1 MDTKRLVLAFALSAA
16 VLIGWYAL
24 FPPSPP
30 TPAKPAPA
38 TPAAATAIGSPS
50 AAPGPTAQARP
61 PAAVPAPAP
70 APAPATPVEPIVA
83 AASETVEVREPL
95 YTARLS
101 NEGGVL
107 VSFVLL
113 QHKDGAGQPLD
124 LVRHGAPYP
133 GFTLAVDPADAFLA
147 RAAKARWAVEREEK
161 GNEKTVR
168 FRYREADGQGL
179 VRTYVFRDS
188 YVFTASVAREGAG
201 GPVGL
206 VLGPS
211 LGNPSPEELQSRYAK
226 PGSTITVA
234 PGGSVTR
241 HTKDAFKDKEPPAG
255 LTGLVAAGL
264 EDNYFLAAF
273 LPGAGTAAALRP
285 VALAAPAAAA
295 PAATPAPGATPAP
308 PPPADAESEVVLSG
322 TGALTTDVFLGPKA
336 IDVLEK
342 TRPGLDR
349 VIDYGWFAI
358 LVKPLLWGLRAIHK
372 VVGNWGVAILLITVV
387 IKILL
392 YPLTHK
398 QLVSMKKMGA
408 LQPKVEAIRTKW
420 ATRIKQDPQARQ
432 KMNEEMMGLYKQEGV
447 NPAGGCL
454 PLLLQMPI
462 LIAFYNLLAH
472 SIELRHAPFMLWI
485 TDLSAKD
492 PYYVTPI
499 LMTATMWIQQQMT
512 PTTGDA
518 AMKRVQNI
526 MPLVMGFLF
535 KDVPSGLVLYWLMQ
549 NVLTIIQQMIL
560 NRFTD
565 LGPTSMRPAAKSA

>member
-1 MDTKRLVLAFALSAA
+1 METKRLVLAFALSAA
-16 VLIGWYAL
+16 VLIGWYVL
-24 FPPSPP
+24 FPPPAPP
-30 TPAKPAPA
+30 VRPA
-38 TPAAATAIGSPS
+38 TPAAAARTAAAGAPAPLSPATAS
-50 AAPGPTAQARP
+50 STGAAAPPV
-61 PAAVPAPAP
+61 AAAPAP
-70 APAPATPVEPIVA
+70 AVPAAPVEPIA
-83 AASETVEVREPL
+83 AAAGESVEIREPL

-107 VSFVLL
+107 TSFVLV
-113 QHKDGAGQPLD
+113 QHRDGAGKPLD
-124 LVRHGAPYP
+124 LVRQGAPFP
-133 GFTLAVDPADAFLA
+133 GRTLALDPADPFLE
-147 RAAKARWAVEREEK
+147 RAAKAHWTVSKEEN

-168 FRYREADGQGL
+168 FRYREADGNGL
-179 VRTYVFRDS
+179 TRTYVFRDS
-188 YVFTASVAREGAG
+188 YVVVVKVERDGGA
-201 GPVGL
+201 GPVGI

-211 LGNPSPEELQSRYAK
+211 LGNPSGEELASRYST
-226 PGSTITVA
+226 PGATITVA
-234 PGGSVTR
+234 TGGSVTR
-241 HTKDAFKDKEPPAG
+241 HSRDLKEPITG
-255 LTGLVAAGL
+255 LAGLVAAGL
-264 EDNYFLAAF
+264 EDNYFLTAF
-273 LPGAGTAAALRP
+273 LPGAQGVVSLRP
-285 VALAAPAAAA
+285 VSLAVSAPPA
-295 PAATPAPGATPAP
+295 PAATPDASATPAAGAKP
-308 PPPADAESEVVLSG
+308 DAESLVVLSG
-322 TGALTTDVFLGPKA
+322 AGVLATDVFLGPKA
-336 IDVLEK
+336 IDILEK

-349 VIDYGWFAI
+349 VIDYGWFAV

-372 VVGNWGVAILLITVV
+372 YVGNWGVAILLITVV

-398 QLVSMKKMGA
+398 QLVSMKKMSG

-420 ATRIKQDPQARQ
+420 GSRIKQDPQARV

-485 TDLSAKD
+485 TDLSARD

-512 PTTGDA
+512 PTTGDP

-549 NVLTIIQQMIL
+549 NILTIGQQLIL
-560 NRFTD
+560 NRFTN
-565 LGPTSMRPAAKSA
+565 LGTASMKPKAS

>member
-1 MDTKRLVLAFALSAA
+1 METKRLVLAFALSAA
-16 VLIGWYAL
+16 VLIGWYVL
-24 FPPSPP
+24 FPPPP
-30 TPAKPAPA
+30 KAPAKPAPA
-38 TPAAATAIGSPS
+38 AAAKTA
-50 AAPGPTAQARP
+50 AAG
-61 PAAVPAPAP
+61 APAP
-70 APAPATPVEPIVA
+70 ASPAAASAAAATSAAPAPAASPAPPPVPAAPIA
-83 AASETVEVREPL
+83 ADAAEVVEVREPL
-95 YTARLS
+95 FTARLS

-107 VSFVLL
+107 TSFVLL
-113 QHKDGAGQPLD
+113 QHRDGAGKPLD
-124 LVRHGAPYP
+124 LVRQGAPYP
-133 GFTLAVDPADAFLA
+133 GRTLGLDETDSFLA
-147 RAAKARWAVEREEK
+147 RAAKARWAVSREDGN
-161 GNEKTVR
+161 GNEKSVR
-168 FRYREADGQGL
+168 FRYREADGNGL
-179 VRTYVFRDS
+179 TRTYVFRDS
-188 YVFTASVAREGAG
+188 YVVAVKVEREGAA
-201 GPVGL
+201 GPVGI

-211 LGNPSPEELQSRYAK
+211 IGNPLGDELTSRYAK
-226 PGSTITVA
+226 PGATITVA
-234 PGGSVTR
+234 AGGSVTR
-241 HTKDAFKDKEPPAG
+241 RAKDGLKEPLAG
-255 LTGLVAAGL
+255 LTGLTAAGL
-264 EDNYFLAAF
+264 EDNYFLTAF
-273 LPGAGTAAALRP
+273 LPGAQGAVLLRP
-285 VALAAPAAAA
+285 VVLNAAAPA
-295 PAATPAPGATPAP
+295 PAATPDAAATPAAGTKP
-308 PPPADAESEVVLSG
+308 DGESEVVLSG
-322 TGALTTDVFLGPKA
+322 PSPLSTDVFLGPKA
-336 IDVLEK
+336 IEILEK

-349 VIDYGWFAI
+349 VIDYGWFAV

-372 VVGNWGVAILLITVV
+372 FVGNWGVAILLITVV
-387 IKILL
+387 IKVLL

-420 ATRIKQDPQARQ
+420 GSRIKQDPQARV

-512 PTTGDA
+512 PTTGDP

-549 NVLTIIQQMIL
+549 NILTIGQQMLL

-565 LGPTSMRPAAKSA
+565 LGPSSMKPKAS